1 MDKLIEP
8 KLVALQSIPAGFA
21 IEALTAASALL
32 EVGLDRLRLW
42 LLRMAMLKSLPRAKA
57 MDIGWN
63 APEHAP
69 NVAQEF

>member
-1 MDKLIEP
+1 
-8 KLVALQSIPAGFA
+8 
-21 IEALTAASALL
+21 
-32 EVGLDRLRLW
+32 
-42 LLRMAMLKSLPRAKA
+42 MAMLKSLPRAKA